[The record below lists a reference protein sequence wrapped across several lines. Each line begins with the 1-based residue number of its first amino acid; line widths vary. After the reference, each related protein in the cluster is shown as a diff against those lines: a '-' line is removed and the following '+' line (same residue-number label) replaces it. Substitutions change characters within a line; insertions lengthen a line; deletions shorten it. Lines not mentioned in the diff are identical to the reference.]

1 MSSGRAHS
9 DAFAFTFR
17 RLGRVIRRQTTIDV
31 IALGALSL
39 AARLP
44 WVVLVH
50 SGPSSDSFFYYLGAK
65 SIAAGQGY
73 QILGHPTAFFP
84 VGWPAFL
91 AGIFV
96 VTGPSF
102 LAVKVANLILWVVT
116 TVLVYILG
124 KKLGGRRVGLVAG
137 ALVAVAPTM
146 VVYVTRG
153 ASENLFIPLF
163 LGVCLLLLVA
173 EGKAPSIPQAAAAGA
188 LLGLAILVR
197 STALLL
203 PLVLPLWLLLRRRGR
218 SWRAATAMAAVSVIV
233 LVPWLVR
240 NELVMHTFSLSTNG
254 GYTIWVGANP
264 QATGGFGVGDHRW
277 PISSVASETRQNS
290 WLLRESV
297 SWVEGHPLSWLRL
310 MPRKFEYLMSWRAG
324 PITDLLGQ
332 QTGSNPR
339 RGWQLR
345 HLSRAETV
353 LIRGS
358 LDHLWLYEL
367 WHYWY
372 WILGGIALVLATLK
386 RLPGARLATLLVGF
400 WIAFHVVLIHG
411 EPRYM
416 LSVTPLVAPAL
427 AWLLVATARQAASL
441 PRRFWSTRIAPVR
454 ELDGRTDSRELER
467 RVA

>member
-1 MSSGRAHS
+1 
-9 DAFAFTFR
+9 
-17 RLGRVIRRQTTIDV
+17 
-31 IALGALSL
+31 LGALSL

-65 SIAAGQGY
+65 SIAAGHGY

-91 AGIFV
+91 AGIFLV
-96 VTGPSF
+96 AGPSF
-102 LAVKVANLILWVVT
+102 LAVKIANLVLWVLT

-146 VVYVTRG
+146 VVYVARG
-153 ASENLFIPLF
+153 ASENLFAPLL

-173 EGKAPSIPQAAAAGA
+173 EGKALSIPRAATAGA

-203 PLVLPLWLLLRRRGR
+203 PLVLLLWLLLRRRGR
-218 SWRAATAMAAVSVIV
+218 SWRAATAMAAASVIV
-233 LVPWLVR
+233 LVPWLLR

-254 GYTIWVGANP
+254 GYTIWIGANP
-264 QATGGFGVGDHRW
+264 HATGGFDAGDHRW
-277 PISSVASETRQNS
+277 PIKTIASETRQNS
-290 WLLRESV
+290 RLLRESV

-310 MPRKFEYLMSWRAG
+310 MPRKFEDLMAWEPG
-324 PITDLLGQ
+324 PIRDLLGQ
-332 QTGSNPR
+332 QTGSNPL

-345 HLSRAETV
+345 HLSRVETV

-358 LDHLWLYEL
+358 LHHLLLYKV

-372 WILGGIALVLATLK
+372 WIVGGIALVLATSK
-386 RLPGARLATLLVGF
+386 RRPGAGLATLLVGF
-400 WIAFHVVLIHG
+400 WIVFHVVLVHG

-427 AWLLVATARQAASL
+427 AWLLVTTARQAASL
-441 PRRFWSTRIAPVR
+441 PHRFWSGRIPPLREPDRHVGSS
-454 ELDGRTDSRELER
+454 ELDGR
-467 RVA
+467 VA